1 VIISH
6 SIFPFCWSL
15 PIGLATTEL
24 ATAYPSDGGIAVWAA
39 LAFNEFWGFM
49 GGYFSLVEG
58 CVNLAVFP
66 TVTLDYLLVLFN
78 AELDPYTSYLGKAA
92 ISVLV
97 VYLNM
102 QGVSFVGR
110 SAYLLSILINIP
122 LLFMCIGAIITV
134 KDYSPWLD
142 SRQNDYDTNWTFF
155 LGILVFNLSG
165 YDNVGSVAGQ
175 VKKPGITMPKAM
187 IIAIIVGS
195 VSFLVPLMYGAVID
209 TDYDKWQAG
218 YFAIAGR
225 KVAGDWLFY
234 MLVVAAAMSR
244 LTHFMAE
251 LCTNAFFLQGMA
263 DERMVPPIFGWKH
276 PEKRAPWV
284 SIIAN
289 CAVVLAMVTL
299 SLPEIFE
306 FSNAFTIAGVLL
318 GLITTIRLRLT
329 HPNVPR
335 PYAIP
340 VGTWGLIILFMP
352 CFILSFYVLFCLSTF
367 TVSICLGVTGSG
379 MLAYYALSEARA
391 VGWEGMQGSVEDV
404 EIFGSKSYSDRVVT
418 EDVNIHASTV

>member
-1 VIISH
+1 MHCSESTLNSVGPLPVIISH
-6 SIFPFCWSL
+6 AIFPFCWSL

-39 LAFNEFWGFM
+39 LAFNEFWGVM

-66 TVTLDYLLVLFN
+66 TVTLEYILVLFN
-78 AELDPYTSYLGKAA
+78 VEIDPYTAYLGKAA
-92 ISVLV
+92 ISLFV

-110 SAYLLSILINIP
+110 SSYILSILINIP

-134 KDYSPWLD
+134 KDYTPWLD

-195 VSFLVPLMYGAVID
+195 VSFLVPLMYGAVIE

-225 KVAGDWLFY
+225 QVAGDWLFY
-234 MLVVAAAMSR
+234 MLIVAAAMSR

-263 DERMVPPIFGWKH
+263 DERMVPPVMGWKH
-276 PEKRAPWV
+276 PKTRAPWV
-284 SIIAN
+284 AIIAN

-318 GLITTIRLRLT
+318 GLITTIRLESQ
-329 HPNVPR
+329 P
-335 PYAIP
+335 
-340 VGTWGLIILFMP
+340 
-352 CFILSFYVLFCLSTF
+352 LS
-367 TVSICLGVTGSG
+367 
-379 MLAYYALSEARA
+379 R
-391 VGWEGMQGSVEDV
+391 
-404 EIFGSKSYSDRVVT
+404 
-418 EDVNIHASTV
+418 